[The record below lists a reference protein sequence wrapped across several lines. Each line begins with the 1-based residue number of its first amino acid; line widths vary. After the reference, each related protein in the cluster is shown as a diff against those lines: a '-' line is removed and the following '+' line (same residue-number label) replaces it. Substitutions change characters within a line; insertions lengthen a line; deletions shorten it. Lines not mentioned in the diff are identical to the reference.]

1 MVITCPPLTV
11 TAAAAS
17 FRLSGEKAIRRGVPS
32 LEVMLQ
38 LSCCSIE
45 GLYTSSFAMLVWSSV
60 TTASVPLSD
69 MAQRKMLFSSC
80 LV

>member
-1 MVITCPPLTV
+1 M
-11 TAAAAS
+11 
-17 FRLSGEKAIRRGVPS
+17 
-32 LEVMLQ
+32 EVMLQ
-38 LSCCSIE
+38 LSCCSME
-45 GLYTSSFAMLVWSSV
+45 GLYTSSFAILVWSSV